1 MGIMRW
7 TFFDRLKDMYP
18 GMVTY
23 TYGYITKN
31 TRITNG
37 LEKNHA
43 TDALC
48 IANHPKAKR
57 VESVFIQ
64 KKVRRHNRQ
73 LHKMTI
79 LNGGI
84 RKSNQAPRE
93 VKGFRLND
101 KVIYN
106 GQECF
111 VHGRR
116 TSGYFDLRLIDGT
129 KVHPCASWKNI
140 RLLEHTNTTL
150 TQEVRL
156 SSHDSE
162 VTGVRAYIS

>member
-1 MGIMRW
+1 
-7 TFFDRLKDMYP
+7 
-18 GMVTY
+18 
-23 TYGYITKN
+23 
-31 TRITNG
+31 
-37 LEKNHA
+37 
-43 TDALC
+43 
-48 IANHPKAKR
+48 
-57 VESVFIQ
+57 
-64 KKVRRHNRQ
+64 RRHNRQ

-79 LNGGI
+79 LKGGI
-84 RKSNQAPRE
+84 RKPSQAPRE

-101 KVIYN
+101 KVLYN

-156 SSHDSE
+156 SSHD
-162 VTGVRAYIS
+162 